1 MNKNTLTHTCG
12 LFEIRVKCA
21 YSNTTVKLW
30 RSSQEKF
37 EVLRKIKN
45 NLTDVDFEI
54 VEVGR
59 ELLKEGKMTKISARS
74 GEKQDRY
81 LYLVRLFVIH
91 RNRLFKCIKLVD
103 LSVLSRFSRGFDLNN

>member
-1 MNKNTLTHTCG
+1 
-12 LFEIRVKCA
+12 
-21 YSNTTVKLW
+21 
-30 RSSQEKF
+30 
-37 EVLRKIKN
+37 
-45 NLTDVDFEI
+45 
-54 VEVGR
+54 
-59 ELLKEGKMTKISARS
+59 MTKISARS